1 MFKTLPIT
9 GWVIVSITAALL
21 SPIAAG
27 AQPEPAAP
35 LRVAVVD
42 IGKVSGEYQALNQK
56 DQELK
61 QWLDEQKRLRLE
73 LEDFTFLSQENFNE
87 VVQTYELAPPLPEE
101 KVARLAE
108 LKNISA
114 EKEKRF
120 LALRAKGE
128 RTAPE
133 EDEFNSLLEVAGA
146 RQQQLAELEQ
156 QILNEYGDKVD
167 EAQNLLLQEVEEV
180 ITQYAQDQKYD
191 LVLDRAWVFYGG
203 DDITDRIIE
212 RLNQPSASDEES
224 TEEAPAE
231 EAPGEEAS
239 AAGNEGEEG
248 GGG

>member
-1 MFKTLPIT
+1 MLKILPIT
-9 GWVIVSITAALL
+9 GLVIVLISAALL
-21 SPIAAG
+21 SPMTAG

-42 IGKVSGEYQALNQK
+42 IAKVSGEYQALNQK

-87 VVQTYELAPPLPEE
+87 VLQTYELAPPLPEE
-101 KVARLAE
+101 KVARLEE
-108 LKNISA
+108 LQNISA
-114 EKEKRF
+114 DKEKRF
-120 LALRAKGE
+120 LELRAKAE
-128 RTAPE
+128 RTAQE

-156 QILNEYGDKVD
+156 RILTEYGGKVG
-167 EAQNLLLQEVEEV
+167 EAQNLLLQEVEKV

-224 TEEAPAE
+224 TEETAAE
-231 EAPGEEAS
+231 EAAGEETP
-239 AAGNEGEEG
+239 AAGGEGEEG